1 LMPGIKTN
9 YIRFEGELQS
19 ATDGA
24 EKPGVKTG
32 ELPPGLEYLFFLCYK
47 ISNGR
52 FAMKKIM
59 LLLSVIL
66 ILSACICKPIV
77 GGLPEGRK
85 VRVDIQNKTFKG
97 ELLSVTPELIIIR
110 FRDEEKKKDIY
121 LGCPVP
127 ETDVVKLKKG
137 CGPVGNLFAKDR
149 KFTFKKNTPAKIS
162 ENVVELS
169 HDALY
174 ASMIPDY
181 VKEQL
186 KLFSQL

>member
-1 LMPGIKTN
+1 
-9 YIRFEGELQS
+9 
-19 ATDGA
+19 
-24 EKPGVKTG
+24 
-32 ELPPGLEYLFFLCYK
+32 
-47 ISNGR
+47 
-52 FAMKKIM
+52 MKKIV

-66 ILSACICKPIV
+66 ILSACICKPVV

-85 VRVDIQNKTFKG
+85 VQVNIQDKTFKG

-110 FRDEEKKKDIY
+110 FRDEEKKKEVI

-127 ETDVVKLKKG
+127 ETEVVKLVKG
-137 CGPVGNLFAKDR
+137 CGPIGNIFAKDR
-149 KFTFKKNTPAKIS
+149 KFTFKKNTPDKIN

-174 ASMIPDY
+174 ASKVPDY

-186 KLFSQL
+186 ILFDQF